1 MIVVVG
7 SLNMDLVI
15 NTDFIPRPGETVLGN
30 DFNKF
35 QEEEERI
42 RLTQLPNLERCLYG
56 WKSRS
61 G

>member
-56 WKSRS
+56 
-61 G
+61 